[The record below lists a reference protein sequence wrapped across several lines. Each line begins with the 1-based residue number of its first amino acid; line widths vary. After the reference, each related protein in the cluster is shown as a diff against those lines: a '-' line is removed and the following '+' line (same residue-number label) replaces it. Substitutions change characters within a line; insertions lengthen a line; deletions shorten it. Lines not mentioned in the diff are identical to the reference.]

1 MKPKSRHLLRWAPIA
16 LTALFVLGR
25 STPAQ
30 AQYACN
36 QDLRLCYF
44 RAALADTWWEMWA
57 MGMDCELNYADCT
70 RRALIGR

>member
-16 LTALFVLGR
+16 LAALFVLGR
-25 STPAQ
+25 STPAH
-30 AQYACN
+30 AQYTCN

-44 RAALADTWWEMWA
+44 RAAFADTWWEMWA